1 VPDSAGHPSSTAHA
15 SDSVVDGIDPDVVMR
30 RVALGDES
38 AFADLYDR
46 LVPSVYRLVRLVLG
60 SPADVDAVVAAAFAE
75 LWTRAV
81 DPGLTAG
88 LTVETWALATAY
100 RTATGRRVGRWRRGN
115 LRWVSR
121 RGWR

>member
-1 VPDSAGHPSSTAHA
+1 MPDSAEHPSE
-15 SDSVVDGIDPDVVMR
+15 IDLDVVMR

-46 LVPSVYRLVRLVLG
+46 LVPSVYRLGRLVLG
-60 SPADVDAVVAAAFAE
+60 SPAEAETVVRSTFAE

-81 DPGLTAG
+81 DPDLTAG

-100 RTATGRRVGRWRRGN
+100 RTATGRRSGGRGRG
-115 LRWVSR
+115 
-121 RGWR
+121 